1 MRLNLAALL
10 ALVAF
15 TAHDPAGAVLS
26 SKAQES
32 CTNFAL
38 ASLHASGDRIVAP
51 VRF

>member
-10 ALVAF
+10 VLVAF
-15 TAHDPAGAVLS
+15 TAHDPAGAVLRHEGS
-26 SKAQES
+26 ES

-38 ASLHASGDRIVAP
+38 ASLHASGDQIVAP